1 MRASWTS
8 IVLSFFSASA
18 LTGCVATVAI
28 PLSAITTVSGSSAPS
43 QAYHAYG
50 DSITAGSTL
59 SSTALAYPS
68 LIAGDRRFALSN
80 FSIPGDMACDVP
92 TRQIFPNSDNPTTGA
107 FPLYT
112 LMIGTNDEDLRGA
125 FGYLVPVFNLCQ
137 QASIAWLALP
147 ANLKVLATAAGV
159 VTSGPGSINPAHN
172 FNAWATAT
180 QNASIAFPI
189 ALAAPGPIYAWVRIA
204 DNDPG
209 AFSYAVDGV
218 VLGSMNTATMP
229 FIATQNGSTES
240 IGFLRLPAIA
250 AGSHTVTFTQTS
262 SAGTMQIVAIGAPPA
277 PPPAAQPSLP
287 TVIVGD
293 PPLQLA
299 VNDCTGYPV
308 CLAYPPDIQANV
320 ALFAGDGLNV
330 IYAENH
336 TYMFATPSEM
346 NDALHPNALGHSE
359 LRYAFEAVI
368 PAVLANVK

>member
-1 MRASWTS
+1 
-8 IVLSFFSASA
+8 
-18 LTGCVATVAI
+18 VAI
-28 PLSAITTVSGSSAPS
+28 PLSATAASAPVSGASA

-50 DSITAGSTL
+50 DSITYGSTL

-68 LIAGDRRFALSN
+68 LIAGDRQRALAN
-80 FSIPGDMACDVP
+80 YAIPGDMACDVP
-92 TRQIFPNSDNPTTGA
+92 TRQIFPNNDNPTTGA

-125 FGYLVPVFNLCQ
+125 NGYLIPVFNLCQ

-159 VTSGPGSINPAHN
+159 VTGGPGSINTAHN

-180 QNASIAFPI
+180 LNSSIAFPI

-204 DNDPG
+204 DGDPG
-209 AFSYAVDGV
+209 VFSYAVDGA
-218 VLGSMNTATMP
+218 VLGSMPTATAP

-240 IGFLRLPAIA
+240 IGFLRLPGIA

-299 VNDCTGYPV
+299 VNDCVSGPTV
-308 CLAYPPDIQANV
+308 CVAYPPDIQANV

-346 NDALHPNALGHSE
+346 DDALHPNALGQSE
-359 LRYAFEAVI
+359 LRNAFEAVI
-368 PAVLANVK
+368 P